1 MEENKENTG
10 TIGQNTGLLTYK
22 NIIFAIMLVLVLIFI
37 SNIADI
43 AIMLFVAFIITCA
56 IDPSVKFLE
65 KYMPRVLAVSLVLF
79 LLLVGILLVFIPLLS
94 LTIKQG
100 IIFVK
105 NMPQYI
111 QQLQNFLHTNHFGI
125 LISKYINP
133 DAINSANTDIANITG
148 EVLSK
153 GADISKLIAVAI
165 MVFYLSY
172 DEKLMKKRF
181 LEFFPPRFKQKASN
195 ILDAI
200 KEKVGGYVFAQAL
213 SMAVVGIFTFIGL
226 LIIGHK
232 GALLVGF
239 LAFILDIIPVIG
251 ATIAVT
257 VGLYTALSGGFFYV
271 LLAFVVMMIA
281 QWLQNQ
287 IFRPLL
293 FGKFMDTHPLLIIV
307 SLLIGAKFMGFWGVV
322 LAPAMVSIVCVLVD
336 ELYIKPI
343 NKTEAPQAKT
353 QQTEP
358 IQGKN
363 QA

>member
-1 MEENKENTG
+1 MQNNKVEENAG
-10 TIGQNTGLLTYK
+10 FLTYK
-22 NIIFAIMLVLVLIFI
+22 NIIFAIMLILVLIFL

-79 LLLVGILLVFIPLLS
+79 LLLIGILLIFIPLLT

-100 IIFVK
+100 IVFIK
-105 NMPQYI
+105 HLPEYI
-111 QQLQNFLHTNHFGI
+111 QNLQIFLHTNHFGI
-125 LISKYINP
+125 LLSKYINP
-133 DAINSANTDIANITG
+133 DAISTANTDIANVTG
-148 EVLSK
+148 EILSK
-153 GADISKLIAVAI
+153 GADISKLIVSSITSSIAVAI

-181 LEFFPPRFKQKASN
+181 LEFFPPKFKEKAEY
-195 ILDAI
+195 ILDSI
-200 KEKVGGYVFAQAL
+200 KTKVGGYVFAQVL
-213 SMAVVGIFTFIGL
+213 SMAVVGILTFIGL

-232 GALLVGF
+232 GALLIGF
-239 LAFILDIIPVIG
+239 LACILDIIPVIG
-251 ATIAVT
+251 ATIAVA

-271 LLAFVVMMIA
+271 ILTFVIMMLA

-287 IFRPLL
+287 IFRPIL

-322 LAPAMVSIVCVLVD
+322 LAPAMASIVCVLMD

-343 NKTEAPQAKT
+343 NVKEK
-353 QQTEP
+353 
-358 IQGKN
+358 I
-363 QA
+363 

>member
-1 MEENKENTG
+1 MDSEKTENSS
-10 TIGQNTGLLTYK
+10 LLTYK

-79 LLLVGILLVFIPLLS
+79 LLLVGILVIFIPLFT

-100 IIFVK
+100 MVFVK
-105 NMPQYI
+105 NIPSYI
-111 QQLQNFLHTNHFGI
+111 QNLQTFLHTNNFGI

-133 DAINSANTDIANITG
+133 EAISNANTDIANVTG
-148 EVLSK
+148 GILSK
-153 GADISKLIAVAI
+153 GADISKLIVSSITSSIAVAI

-181 LEFFPPRFKQKASN
+181 LEFFPPKFKQKADN
-195 ILDAI
+195 ILEAI
-200 KEKVGGYVFAQAL
+200 RVKVGGYVFAQVL
-213 SMAVVGIFTFIGL
+213 SMAVVGLFTFIGL

-232 GALLVGF
+232 GALLIGF
-239 LAFILDIIPVIG
+239 LACILDIIPVIG

-257 VGLYTALSGGFFYV
+257 VGLYTALSGGFLYV
-271 LLAFVVMMIA
+271 LLTFVVMMIA

-322 LAPAMVSIVCVLVD
+322 LAPAMVSIVCVLMD

-343 NKTEAPQAKT
+343 NKSETV
-353 QQTEP
+353 QQK
-358 IQGKN
+358 I
-363 QA
+363 